1 MYRSIIVQVKPDSEL
16 FEWCDRN
23 AHCANNLYNA
33 ALFRERQLM
42 FASKKN
48 IHELSNNEL
57 SVMSEVEFA
66 LLDMNKPKSVLPS
79 GVISYTFLDAVM
91 KYNNNPDYNAEGF
104 PKHCAQNVL
113 KNVLQ
118 DIKSYFESV
127 KDWNNNPEK
136 YAGMPKFPNYKRKQG
151 ITSFKSSNIECK
163 IHQTKRGNYYCS
175 LPKTKETVRLGKK
188 IPGKLMEVHV
198 TPMHSIYQM
207 SFVFDDGTDASVCTE
222 RERIIAVDPG
232 INNLMAV
239 TNNCGLPCI
248 LFNGKPL
255 KSVNHLYNQQIS
267 NIMSENTRGTT
278 NRFVPT
284 PHYQKATLNRNNR
297 VKDFLVK
304 SARILIDWCV
314 ENRIDTI
321 VLGKNVGWKKNTN
334 MGSVTNQN
342 FVQIP
347 HAQLCKIIM
356 YLAEREGIT
365 VIEHEESYTSKASF
379 LSKDA
384 IPSYRKEN
392 QKYSFSGKRIKRG
405 LYREV
410 DGREINADLN
420 GSANI
425 LRKAFPDAFREDPDF
440 NNIWVIRH
448 PDLVLA

>member
-1 MYRSIIVQVKPDSEL
+1 MAIYIL
-16 FEWCDRN
+16 
-23 AHCANNLYNA
+23 
-33 ALFRERQLM
+33 
-42 FASKKN
+42 
-48 IHELSNNEL
+48 
-57 SVMSEVEFA
+57 
-66 LLDMNKPKSVLPS
+66 
-79 GVISYTFLDAVM
+79 
-91 KYNNNPDYNAEGF
+91 
-104 PKHCAQNVL
+104 
-113 KNVLQ
+113 
-118 DIKSYFESV
+118 
-127 KDWNNNPEK
+127 
-136 YAGMPKFPNYKRKQG
+136 
-151 ITSFKSSNIECK
+151 TS
-163 IHQTKRGNYYCS
+163 
-175 LPKTKETVRLGKK
+175 L
-188 IPGKLMEVHV
+188 
-198 TPMHSIYQM
+198 
-207 SFVFDDGTDASVCTE
+207 ASVCTE

-255 KSVNHLYNQQIS
+255 KSVNHMYNQQIS

-297 VKDFLVK
+297 VKYFLVK

-365 VIEHEESYTSKASF
+365 VIEQEESYTSKASF

-425 LRKAFPDAFREDPDF
+425 LRKAFPDVFREDPDF

>member
-1 MYRSIIVQVKPDSEL
+1 
-16 FEWCDRN
+16 
-23 AHCANNLYNA
+23 
-33 ALFRERQLM
+33 
-42 FASKKN
+42 
-48 IHELSNNEL
+48 
-57 SVMSEVEFA
+57 
-66 LLDMNKPKSVLPS
+66 
-79 GVISYTFLDAVM
+79 M

-136 YAGMPKFPNYKRKQG
+136 YNGMPKFPHYKRKQG

-163 IHQTKRGNYYCS
+163 IHLTKRGNYYCS
-175 LPKTKETVRLGKK
+175 LPKTKATVQLGKK
-188 IPGKLMEVHV
+188 IPGKLIEVHV
-198 TPMHSIYQM
+198 TPMHGIYQM
-207 SFVFDDGTDASVCTE
+207 SFVFDDGTNAPVFTE
-222 RERIIAVDPG
+222 HERIIAVDPG
-232 INNLMAV
+232 IDNLMVV

-255 KSVNHLYNQQIS
+255 KSVNHLYNRQIS
-267 NIMSENTRGTT
+267 NIISENTKGTT
-278 NRFVPT
+278 DRFVPT
-284 PHYQKATLNRNNR
+284 PHYQKVTLNRNNR
-297 VKDFLVK
+297 VKDFLLK
-304 SARILIDWCV
+304 SAKILIDWCV

-321 VLGKNVGWKKNTN
+321 VLGKNVGWKQNTD

-347 HAQLCKIIM
+347 HAQLYKIIM
-356 YLAEREGIT
+356 YLADREGIS
-365 VIEHEESYTSKASF
+365 VIEQEESYTSKASF
-379 LSKDA
+379 LSSDA

-410 DGREINADLN
+410 NEREINADLN

-440 NNIWVIRH
+440 NNIWVVRH
-448 PDLVLA
+448 PDIVLA

>member
-1 MYRSIIVQVKPDSEL
+1 MYKAMTVQVKPGSDL

-23 AHCANNLYNA
+23 AHLANNLYNA

-48 IHELSNNEL
+48 IHELTDNEL
-57 SVMSEVEFA
+57 EVMSEVEFA
-66 LLDMNKPKSVLPS
+66 LLDMNKPKKVPAS
-79 GVISYTFLDAVM
+79 GVIGYTFLDAVM
-91 KYNNNPDYNAEGF
+91 KYNDNPDYNADGF

-113 KNVLQ
+113 KCVVQ
-118 DIKSYFESV
+118 DLKSFFESM
-127 KDWNNNPEK
+127 KDWKEHPEK
-136 YAGMPKFPNYKRKQG
+136 HTGMPKLPHYKRKQG
-151 ITSFKSSNIECK
+151 ITAFRSSNIECK
-163 IHQTKRGNYYCS
+163 IHHTERGNYYCS
-175 LPKTKETVRLGKK
+175 LPKTKVTVPLGKK

-198 TPMHSIYQM
+198 APKNGIYQM
-207 SFVFDDGTDASVCTE
+207 TFVFDDGKDAPVCTE
-222 RERIIAVDPG
+222 HERIIAVDPG
-232 INNLMAV
+232 VDNLMAV

-248 LFNGKPL
+248 LFNGRPL
-255 KSVNHLYNQQIS
+255 KTINQLYNKQIA
-267 NIMSENTRGTT
+267 NIMSENTIGTT
-278 NRFVPT
+278 DRFVAT
-284 PHYQKATLNRNNR
+284 PHYQKVTLNRNNR
-297 VKDFLVK
+297 MKDFLLK

-321 VLGKNVGWKKNTN
+321 VLGKNVGWKKNTD

-347 HAQLCKIIM
+347 HTQLYKIIM
-356 YLAEREGIT
+356 YLAEREGIS
-365 VIEHEESYTSKASF
+365 VIEQEESYTSKASF
-379 LSKDA
+379 LSRDA
-384 IPSYRKEN
+384 IPSYREKN

-405 LYREV
+405 LYREA

-448 PDLVLA
+448 PDPVLA